1 MLERGQRV
9 LDRYLV
15 ERALGAGGMGSVFV
29 GKHERLGFPV
39 AIKLLL
45 DAQDAGLKERF
56 QREAELMG
64 KVRHPNVVSVLDY
77 GFLESGYPCIV
88 MDFVEG
94 EPLDRRLA
102 HLSGV
107 PWQTACDW
115 TLGILGGLG
124 AMHEQGVLHRDLKPA
139 NVVLAKGTPEYAKI
153 IDFGI
158 AKDPNDSSSRL
169 TQTGG
174 IIGTP
179 AYMSPEQLLGGA
191 LDERSDLY
199 STGLILWEMLSGAT
213 LTKGNDVSAVVERLR
228 TTPAAPRAPGGL
240 PAVPRALQDLVLTSL
255 SVAPERRPHSAG
267 EFVERLRKVSTSA
280 SVVVSS
286 GESPSTRLP
295 APRVPRAAPAGEEG
309 ATRVPGAPAPT
320 ADDGPATRVRA
331 RMVEPEANDLATRA
345 RAPIAPPADADP
357 AATRVRQRF
366 EGSHE
371 ALHDAAESPLVDELP
386 STIVEDEPEE
396 LRYLVAARLPPSRLV
411 RQDERRWLATL
422 TSKTGRGFTLGQQ
435 YWFAW
440 QSRGTTMD
448 DASGEARAITSAI
461 EQRYGEAVRT
471 AWKLVD
477 AGFSVTT
484 ASLTGAAPLPDALKA
499 LIEEIS
505 S

>member
-15 ERALGAGGMGSVFV
+15 ERTLGAGGMGSVFV

-102 HLSGV
+102 HLNGV
-107 PWQTACDW
+107 PWQIACDW
-115 TLGILGGLG
+115 TVSILGGIG

-139 NVVLAKGTPEYAKI
+139 NIVLAKGTPEYAKI

-158 AKDPNDSSSRL
+158 AKDPHDSSSKL

-199 STGLILWEMLSGAT
+199 SAGLILWEMLAGAT

-228 TTPAAPRAPGGL
+228 TTPLAPKAPNGL
-240 PAVPRALQDLVLTSL
+240 PAVPRALQDLVLASL
-255 SVAPERRPHSAG
+255 SVAPERRPRTAA
-267 EFVERLRKVSTSA
+267 EFIERLRKVATAA

-286 GESPSTRLP
+286 GESPSTRIP
-295 APRVPRAAPAGEEG
+295 AP
-309 ATRVPGAPAPT
+309 RVPGAPAPNPDGST
-320 ADDGPATRVRA
+320 RVPGVRAAPAVTDDSPATRVRA
-331 RMVEPEANDLATRA
+331 RAVEPAEDGATRV
-345 RAPIAPPADADP
+345 RAPIAAPSAEPGP
-357 AATRVRQRF
+357 TRVRQRV
-366 EGSHE
+366 EESYE
-371 ALHDAAESPLVDELP
+371 APHVDELP
-386 STIVEDEPEE
+386 STIVEDQPEE

-411 RQDERRWLATL
+411 RQDERRWLAAL
-422 TSKTGRGFTLGQQ
+422 TSKSGRGFTLGQQ
-435 YWFAW
+435 FWFAW
-440 QSRGTTMD
+440 QSQGTSMD
-448 DASGEARAITSAI
+448 DASGEARGIVDAL
-461 EQRYGEAVRT
+461 EQRYGDSVRT
-471 AWKLVD
+471 SWKLVD

-484 ASLTGAAPLPDALKA
+484 ASLTGAAPLPDPLKA